1 MTWKHAVDPFLLLAA
16 AVCGLLISG
25 TAPDWTLEPVIYLL
39 LASMLF
45 FVFYTMPEGRQKSD
59 KPFLWT
65 VLMVNGLLAPIAAV
79 LLGWLFLGGETA
91 LFIGFLMLMV
101 TPCTDWYLLFT
112 KAAGGNV
119 RLSAGLI
126 PINLILQLI
135 FLSAIVLIAG
145 GAFGFSGVA
154 VSLMQ
159 ALAVVLLPLSAA
171 VAARAKQPGRSVPEK
186 LPVFLLAGAVLLI
199 FMAEGEALG
208 QAWEQAGIVFV
219 PGLLFFLTMS
229 GAGYAIGKWLHMER
243 TAHISLV
250 FTVSARNAPL
260 AVAFAAAAFPDEP
273 LILLVLLAVP
283 LLELPYLSLLTF
295 LIKR

>member
-1 MTWKHAVDPFLLLAA
+1 MIRKHAIDPFLLLAA

-25 TAPDWTLEPVIYLL
+25 TAPDWTLEPIIYLL

-45 FVFYTMPEGRQKSD
+45 FVFYTMPSGKEKRERN
-59 KPFLWT
+59 FRLT
-65 VLMVNGLLAPIAAV
+65 VLLLNGVVAPLFAV
-79 LLGWLFLGGETA
+79 CLGWLFLGGETA

-119 RLSAGLI
+119 RLSASFI
-126 PINLILQLI
+126 PSNLALQLF
-135 FLSAIVLIAG
+135 FLSAIVVIAG

-159 ALAVVLLPLSAA
+159 ALAVVLLALSAA
-171 VAARAKQPGRSVPEK
+171 VVARAKQPGRSVPEK
-186 LPVFLLAGAVLLI
+186 LPVLLLAGAVLLI

-208 QAWEQAGIVFV
+208 QAWEQAGIIFV
-219 PGLLFFLTMS
+219 PALLFFLTMS
-229 GAGYAIGKWLHMER
+229 GAGYVIGKWLHMER
-243 TAHISLV
+243 PAHISLV

-283 LLELPYLSLLTF
+283 LLELPYLSLLTY
-295 LIKR
+295 LLKR